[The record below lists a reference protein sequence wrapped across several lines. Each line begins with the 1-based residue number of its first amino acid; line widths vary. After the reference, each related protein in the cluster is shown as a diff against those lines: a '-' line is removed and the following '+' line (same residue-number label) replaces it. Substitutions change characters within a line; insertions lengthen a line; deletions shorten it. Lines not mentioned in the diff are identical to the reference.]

1 MNDDSMLSAL
11 LTATIQVLETVKEV
25 KSSQESLKS
34 EIDTLKQQVEES
46 TNQDALRAL
55 ISEELSNI
63 DVSKA
68 FATTDSKLDTMT
80 ETVQDVKN
88 SMDVVGDAMT
98 IILNNSPK
106 KEELAEVIE
115 KGFAASTKDYSEP
128 MAKVANGFA
137 VTQENMKKLARHID
151 DLTANMAEISEA
163 TIENSARIKSVDI
176 RLATMIN
183 ESLDGED
190 SLEKSLKTLK
200 SMTK

>member
-11 LTATIQVLETVKEV
+11 LTATIQVLETVKDI
-25 KSSQESLKS
+25 KTSQESLKS
-34 EIDTLKQQVEES
+34 EIDTLKQQVDES

-63 DVSKA
+63 DVSKV

-98 IILNNSPK
+98 IILNDSPK
-106 KEELAEVIE
+106 KEELVEAIE
-115 KGFAASTKDYSEP
+115 KGLSASTKDYSEP

-137 VTQENMKKLARHID
+137 VTQENMKKLARHVD

-183 ESLDGED
+183 ESLEGED